1 MGLNA
6 ASRTFN
12 IPKPTLKRHLDDK
25 NKYAKNGR
33 TYSGHPQ
40 VLSEELES
48 LLVQHIINLD
58 AMLFGITRQ
67 DLRSLAFQLAEKNG
81 LPHAFNA
88 TKMMAG
94 DHWYYTFLK
103 KRHPE
108 LSLRQ
113 PEATSIARACGFNR
127 KAISDFFDLLEDVI
141 DKSKLTGARIFNMD
155 ESGLTSVQKPG
166 KVLSVKGKKQVGGL
180 TSGERGSTTTIV
192 CCVSGAG
199 QYVPPMMIF
208 RRIRMAQVL
217 GEGAP
222 EGCLVTNNK
231 SGWMDSDMF
240 IQWLKHFKANVGPTK
255 EHPVLLI
262 LDGHSSHTKNLE
274 AIHFARENGIVML
287 TLPPHTTYRLQP
299 LDRTFFKPLMG
310 NYNTACDQWMR
321 NHAGRQITI
330 YQIAALFREAYVK
343 SATMSNA
350 VSGFTTT
357 GIWPC
362 NRSVFTDSDFVAADH
377 FNTSSTPPSPD
388 ATRNPLT
395 TTATTPDVS
404 RDPLTTTATTP
415 DVTRDPLT
423 TTATTT
429 DVT

>member
-1 MGLNA
+1 MKMNQVYCFILVSGSVVVRQMTGMSQLCIGSCFRGEYGKWCENDMKKALYAVRSGDMGLNA

-12 IPKPTLKRHLDDK
+12 IPKHTLKRHLDDK
-25 NKYAKNGR
+25 NKYAKDGR
-33 TYSGHPQ
+33 KYSGHPQ

-48 LLVQHIINLD
+48 LLVQHMINLD

-103 KRHPE
+103 RLPE

-127 KAISDFFDLLEDVI
+127 KAVSDVFDLLEDVI

-208 RRIRMAQVL
+208 RRIRMAPVL
-217 GEGAP
+217 GDEYEFLP
-222 EGCLVTNNK
+222 VT
-231 SGWMDSDMF
+231 
-240 IQWLKHFKANVGPTK
+240 
-255 EHPVLLI
+255 
-262 LDGHSSHTKNLE
+262 
-274 AIHFARENGIVML
+274 
-287 TLPPHTTYRLQP
+287 
-299 LDRTFFKPLMG
+299 
-310 NYNTACDQWMR
+310 
-321 NHAGRQITI
+321 
-330 YQIAALFREAYVK
+330 
-343 SATMSNA
+343 
-350 VSGFTTT
+350 
-357 GIWPC
+357 
-362 NRSVFTDSDFVAADH
+362 
-377 FNTSSTPPSPD
+377 
-388 ATRNPLT
+388 
-395 TTATTPDVS
+395 
-404 RDPLTTTATTP
+404 
-415 DVTRDPLT
+415 
-423 TTATTT
+423 
-429 DVT
+429 